1 MREIRFRG
9 KEHTGEWI
17 TGGFVQK
24 RGVPHIVAHIV
35 DRGVDEWRA
44 IPVIPATV
52 GQYTGLHD
60 KNGVEIYEGDILQ
73 TEKFGKDDGQ
83 GHNFSGKENFQVV
96 FEHGAYRIK
105 HGVRKLLLVDGSY
118 YEVVGSVHDAP
129 ELLKGEPSC

>member
-9 KEHTGEWI
+9 KEYTGDWI
-17 TGGFVQK
+17 TGGYVQK

-44 IPVIPATV
+44 IPIIPATV
-52 GQYTGLHD
+52 GQFTGLLD
-60 KNGVEIYEGDILQ
+60 KTGKEIYEGDVLQ
-73 TEKFGKDDGQ
+73 TERFGKDDGQ

-118 YEVVGSVHDAP
+118 YNVIDNVHDAP
-129 ELLKGEPSC
+129 ELLEK